1 MSNGSKSGPR
11 THNKQ
16 SNEKYRNNN
25 FWKKLETVK
34 SIPFSDKWF
43 LQEASRSNVWD
54 SMKPKE
60 SNSNDLD

>member
-11 THNKQ
+11 TYNKQ
-16 SNEKYRNNN
+16 ANENYRNNN
-25 FWKKLETVK
+25 FWNKKPKTVK

-54 SMKPKE
+54 SVKPKE
-60 SNSNDLD
+60 SKKDD